1 MNQLELNDVTISY
14 EVTGHG
20 EPMLLVHGNGED
32 HRIFDRSAEL
42 LKDYYTCYLIDSRGH
57 GKSSRVSEFHY
68 RDMAKDMVL
77 FMERLHLDHVT
88 YTGFS
93 DGGII
98 GLMAAAMT
106 PRITNLIVCGANQRP
121 EGLKA
126 AFILGMRLVT
136 LFRKK
141 PLIHLMLEEPDLT
154 DEELA
159 GIRADTLVI
168 AGQYDLIRR
177 KETDHIASVIPYA
190 KELILPRETH
200 TSYVVHSDKLGKI
213 ILDYRNGDGKNG
225 FTV

>member
-1 MNQLELNDVTISY
+1 MNQLELDDVTISY

-32 HRIFDRSAEL
+32 HRIFDRSVDV
-42 LKDYYTCYLIDSRGH
+42 LKHYYTCYLIDSRGH
-57 GKSSRVSEFHY
+57 GRSSSVSEFHY

-98 GLMAAAMT
+98 GLMTAAMT
-106 PRITNLIVCGANQRP
+106 QRITNLIVCGANQKP

-126 AFILGMRLVT
+126 VFIWGMRLVT
-136 LFRKK
+136 LFQKK
-141 PLIHLMLEEPDLT
+141 PLIRLMLEEPDISD
-154 DEELA
+154 DELRS
-159 GIRADTLVI
+159 IRANTLVM

-177 KETDHIASVIPYA
+177 KETDHIASVIPHA

-200 TSYVVHSDKLGKI
+200 TSYVVHSDKLGRM
-213 ILDYRNGDGKNG
+213 ILNQKSWLRNA
-225 FTV
+225 